1 MTISEPVSTPPP
13 VEVNTPKEL
22 DFIKTN
28 PANAPDGLAPASVDI
43 LKLPD
48 FQSLP
53 GITDNI
59 SDLLLK
65 KGVKTWN
72 DIVELGIEGLQSI
85 EGIGAKRAAIIYD
98 SALKSSGM

>member
-1 MTISEPVSTPPP
+1 
-13 VEVNTPKEL
+13 
-22 DFIKTN
+22 
-28 PANAPDGLAPASVDI
+28 